1 MKISSCADKRI
12 WELLVQNGEALI
24 DTRFGR
30 ADGAAPELKAIA
42 DEICW
47 RGIKVMLD
55 VSLSAFLPFL
65 DADPLY
71 SSSLRTCMRSV

>member
-12 WELLVQNGEALI
+12 WELLVNHGEDLI
-24 DTRFGR
+24 QTRFGR
-30 ADGAAPELKAIA
+30 AEGAPAEMKKIA

-55 VSLSAFLPFL
+55 VSPS
-65 DADPLY
+65 D
-71 SSSLRTCMRSV
+71 

>member
-12 WELLVQNGEALI
+12 WDLLVQNGEALI
-24 DTRFGR
+24 QTRFGR
-30 ADGAAPELKAIA
+30 SDGAPEGLKAIA

-55 VSLSAFLPFL
+55 VRASFLPHTLF
-65 DADPLY
+65 Y
-71 SSSLRTCMRSV
+71 SSSARSLRLPTCTK

>member
-12 WELLVQNGEALI
+12 WDLLIQNGEALI
-24 DTRFGR
+24 QTRFGR
-30 ADGAAPELKAIA
+30 SDGAPEGLKAIA

-55 VSLSAFLPFL
+55 VSIFLSPGSISGLCSP
-65 DADPLY
+65 
-71 SSSLRTCMRSV
+71 SSSL